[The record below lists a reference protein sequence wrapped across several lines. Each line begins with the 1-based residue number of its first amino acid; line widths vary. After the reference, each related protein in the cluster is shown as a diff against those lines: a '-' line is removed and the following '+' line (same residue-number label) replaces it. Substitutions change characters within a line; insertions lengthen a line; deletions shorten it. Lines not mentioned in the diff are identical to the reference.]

1 MSDPSKPTHVELHPV
16 SEHRTPQE
24 IAKDEAGAIG
34 KPDLDTISKDEIQ
47 LSPAARRAPPVRG
60 KD

>member
-1 MSDPSKPTHVELHPV
+1 MSDPSKPTQVELHPV
-16 SEHRTPQE
+16 SGHRTPRE

-34 KPDLDTISKDEIQ
+34 KPDLDTISKDEIL

-60 KD
+60 QD